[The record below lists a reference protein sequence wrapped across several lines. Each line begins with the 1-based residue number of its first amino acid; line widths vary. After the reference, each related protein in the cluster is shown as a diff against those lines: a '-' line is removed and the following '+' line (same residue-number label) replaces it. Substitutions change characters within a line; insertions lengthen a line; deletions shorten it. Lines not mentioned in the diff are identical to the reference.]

1 MLRLVSMQ
9 GYILAPACLKKLQL
23 NVFLN
28 WNSGVL
34 KDFLIT
40 QFNQV
45 QHQIIQM
52 DINHSIPAVPNWCIL
67 DFARDLKFL
76 ECRG

>member
-1 MLRLVSMQ
+1 MQ

-28 WNSGVL
+28 WNSGVF

-40 QFNQV
+40 QLNQV
-45 QHQIIQM
+45 QYQIIQM
-52 DINHSIPAVPNWCIL
+52 DINHSIPTVPNWRIL
-67 DFARDLKFL
+67 GFAKRLR
-76 ECRG
+76 ET